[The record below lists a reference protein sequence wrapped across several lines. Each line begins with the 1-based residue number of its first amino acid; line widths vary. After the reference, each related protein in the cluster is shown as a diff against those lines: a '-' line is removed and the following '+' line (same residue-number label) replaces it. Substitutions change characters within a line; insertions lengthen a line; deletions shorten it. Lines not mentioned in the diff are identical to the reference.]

1 MHHLQKSQLLYDTS
15 HLIHMQPIIT
25 ILGPTAIGKSSL
37 AVKLADQFKGA
48 IISADSRQ
56 IYKNFDIGSG
66 KIKVEEMQGIQ
77 HYILD
82 IRELWQD
89 YNVAEF
95 QKDVKYIIENLE
107 KQNTLPFLVGGT
119 GLYIESILYNYNL
132 PNIAVNSSLRAELSK
147 LNKLELQN
155 KLLKLNSN
163 HNLNHSDWNNP
174 VRLIR
179 AIEIVQAKPVAG
191 TDSLVNLYR
200 PLIIGL
206 QSSLEN
212 IKVRITK
219 RVDERLEQGAIEEVE
234 NIKKILVNKLNPE
247 LTFQKLT
254 QFGLGTVAI
263 NQYLEGKIDYEKMR
277 QQYIQSEYQYARRQL
292 TWFRRMKDINWFE
305 ADDENLIDKTSFL
318 IADFLR

>member
-1 MHHLQKSQLLYDTS
+1 
-15 HLIHMQPIIT
+15 MQPLIT
-25 ILGPTAIGKSSL
+25 ILGPTAIGKSNL
-37 AVKLADQFKGA
+37 AIELVKRFDGI

>member
-1 MHHLQKSQLLYDTS
+1 M
-15 HLIHMQPIIT
+15 
-25 ILGPTAIGKSSL
+25 
-37 AVKLADQFKGA
+37 
-48 IISADSRQ
+48 
-56 IYKNFDIGSG
+56 
-66 KIKVEEMQGIQ
+66 
-77 HYILD
+77 
-82 IRELWQD
+82 
-89 YNVAEF
+89 
-95 QKDVKYIIENLE
+95 
-107 KQNTLPFLVGGT
+107 
-119 GLYIESILYNYNL
+119 
-132 PNIAVNSSLRAELSK
+132 
-147 LNKLELQN
+147 
-155 KLLKLNSN
+155 
-163 HNLNHSDWNNP
+163 
-174 VRLIR
+174 
-179 AIEIVQAKPVAG
+179 
-191 TDSLVNLYR
+191 
-200 PLIIGL
+200 
-206 QSSLEN
+206 N

>member
-1 MHHLQKSQLLYDTS
+1 
-15 HLIHMQPIIT
+15 MQPIIT

>member
-1 MHHLQKSQLLYDTS
+1 
-15 HLIHMQPIIT
+15 MQPIIT

-77 HYILD
+77 HYILN

>member
-1 MHHLQKSQLLYDTS
+1 
-15 HLIHMQPIIT
+15 MQPIIT
-25 ILGPTAIGKSSL
+25 ILGPTAIGKS
-37 AVKLADQFKGA
+37 KLAIELAKRFDGI

-66 KIKVEEMQGIQ
+66 KVTLDEIQGIK
-77 HYILD
+77 HYMLD

-95 QKDVKYIIENLE
+95 QKDVRQIIKELKN
-107 KQNTLPFLVGGT
+107 KNTLPFIVGGT

-147 LNKLELQN
+147 LEKLELQN
-155 KLLKLNSN
+155 KLLALNPN

-179 AIEIVQAKPVAG
+179 AIEIAQTKPVAG
-191 TDSLVNLYR
+191 IESSDNLYR

-206 QSSLEN
+206 SSSLEN

-292 TWFRRMKDINWFE
+292 TWFRRMNNINWFE
-305 ADDENLIDKTSFL
+305 ADDQNLIDTTSL
-318 IADFLR
+318 LLADFLR

>member
-1 MHHLQKSQLLYDTS
+1 
-15 HLIHMQPIIT
+15 MQPLIT
-25 ILGPTAIGKSSL
+25 ILGPTAIGKSNL
-37 AVKLADQFKGA
+37 AIELAKRFDGI

-132 PNIAVNSSLRAELSK
+132 PNIAVNSSLRAELYK

-206 QSSLEN
+206 QSSLKN